1 MMATEARIMPGWRH
15 VAAVGQLFRQQRGRV
30 AGFGAIL
37 WRRKLPVLACLGG
50 VLGLTAGYVGTL
62 APAYHAEALVD
73 LRDRPD
79 ARVGQGAPVQDEA
92 LQAGLRL
99 IESRAMAERLVDR
112 LGLQFLPEFHSD
124 AVPGARAADRFGEWL
139 PDALLDRL
147 PKAWAA
153 TLAPRPSDG
162 DLTDEQRAANLR
174 EQVVDAARARIR
186 AEATPPS
193 VIGVT
198 FISEYRQL
206 AAAGANALAELYLEE
221 RAALRQ
227 NALRSDREA
236 LEGEIERLRARVRQT
251 EQAIEAAR
259 AGADA
264 QAGPSGEQTRLD
276 LTGELAF
283 WRRERAEL
291 EGRLRQMQATL
302 ESGGNLDGTVLLLDS
317 EPLHRLEARAR
328 ELQQGLVALAQQFG
342 EHDPQVIDLRTELAA
357 LEQERRA
364 EFEQVL
370 QRLQDELAIIQSRET
385 TLEARIKALEEQS
398 AETQP
403 VVDLAILE
411 QRLEADRAA
420 LRAYLEQAAGQ
431 LGTGPPAPPQPDARV
446 IAPAVAPDQPTYPRL
461 ALIWSIASAGAL
473 LLGVSLAVALEALDR
488 RRA

>member
-15 VAAVGQLFRQQRGRV
+15 VAAVGQVLRQQRGRV
-30 AGFGAIL
+30 AGFGALL
-37 WRRKLPVLACLGG
+37 WRRKLPVLACLGV

-62 APAYHAEALVD
+62 TPAYHAEALVD
-73 LRDRPD
+73 LRARPD
-79 ARVGQGAPVQDEA
+79 ARVGQGAPAQDEA

-124 AVPGARAADRFGEWL
+124 AVPGARAADGFGEWL

-153 TLAPRPSDG
+153 TLAPHPSDA

-174 EQVVDAARARIR
+174 EQVVDAAMARIR

-193 VIGVT
+193 VIGLK

-206 AAAGANALAELYLEE
+206 AAAGANTLAELYLEE

-227 NALRSDREA
+227 NALQSDREA
-236 LEGEIERLRARVRQT
+236 LEGQIERLRASVRET

-259 AGADA
+259 GADA
-264 QAGPSGEQTRLD
+264 QAGATDEQTRLN

-283 WRRERAEL
+283 WRRERAEV
-291 EGRLRQMQATL
+291 EGRLRQMQAML

-317 EPLHRLEARAR
+317 EPLDQLQARAR
-328 ELQQGLVALAQQFG
+328 ELQQGLVALSEQFG
-342 EHDPQVIDLRTELAA
+342 EQDPQVIDLRTELAA
-357 LEQERRA
+357 LEQETRA
-364 EFEQVL
+364 EIEQVIE
-370 QRLQDELAIIQSRET
+370 RLQDELAIIQSRET

-403 VVDLAILE
+403 AVDLVVLE

-420 LRAYLEQAAGQ
+420 LRAYLAQAAGQ
-431 LGTGPPAPPQPDARV
+431 LGTDASASPQPGARV
-446 IAPAVAPDQPTYPRL
+446 IAPAAVPDEPTYPRL
-461 ALIWSIASAGAL
+461 ALIWSVASAGAL
-473 LLGVSLAVALEALDR
+473 LLGISLAFALEALDR